1 MTRMISALPVVIMI
15 QSMDTMT
22 AENMETAFG
31 ASIPLHANDDIV
43 VRCCNMIRKIIGFL
57 YMDMDISENKI
68 SEDDI
73 KLTNILRSLVV
84 FFLIYSGK
92 YLIRRM
98 WYMEIL
104 WMSQER
110 YQQQIKVFVLS
121 SSNTQRIIFSC

>member
-43 VRCCNMIRKIIGFL
+43 V
-57 YMDMDISENKI
+57 
-68 SEDDI
+68 
-73 KLTNILRSLVV
+73 V

-110 YQQQIKVFVLS
+110 YQQQIKVSVLS
-121 SSNTQRIIFSC
+121 SSNTQRIIFSSKMDGSMYK